1 MRGRWLRQDGGCH
14 SCGIQGGTGGQAG
27 RILSSDHHFGT
38 AALQYLYP
46 ENDGLPR
53 AYRAALPFPYAEAAE
68 GEFAEYRKG
77 LFRNFDWDAS
87 DSLKGCQVQEFGADY
102 RG

>member
-1 MRGRWLRQDGGCH
+1 MKKIENFEEIKASGEFDSLKPGGYIGVLYKAEDE
-14 SCGIQGGTGGQAG
+14 SEKE
-27 RILSSDHHFGT
+27 
-38 AALQYLYP
+38 YLKVSF
-46 ENDGLPR
+46 DI
-53 AYRAALPFPYAEAAE
+53 AE

-87 DSLKGCQVQEFGADY
+87 DSLQGCQVQEFGADY